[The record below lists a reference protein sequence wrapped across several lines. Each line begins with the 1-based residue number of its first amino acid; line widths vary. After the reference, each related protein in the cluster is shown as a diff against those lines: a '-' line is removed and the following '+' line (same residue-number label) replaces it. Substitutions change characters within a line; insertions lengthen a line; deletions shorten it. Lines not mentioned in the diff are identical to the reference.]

1 MNRQGHSATLVAA
14 HPGNQSALKAGVFS
28 SRALAPRIEEL
39 EAAVA
44 AHPVLE
50 VVLDGLR
57 HEIAALAALGEA
69 MDASL
74 AEEGIRGRGGQP
86 RSLVTLRLRLNEKLR
101 RTLEDYQRVHA
112 EHEERLAQTDDGVEA
127 KVNPRGKLNFDF
139 TRLSA
144 EEKHWLRG
152 YLGRVS
158 NDEWAMLLQVFFKGG
173 ALREAPPIESSENAN
188 P

>member
-28 SRALAPRIEEL
+28 SRALTPRIEEL

-57 HEIAALAALGEA
+57 HEIAALGALGEA

-86 RSLVTLRLRLNEKLR
+86 RTLITLRLRLNEKLR
-101 RTLEDYQRVHA
+101 RTLENYQRVHA
-112 EHEERLAQTDDGVEA
+112 EREEGLAQTDDGVEA
-127 KVNPRGKLNFDF
+127 KVDPSGKLNFDIK
-139 TRLSA
+139 RLSS
-144 EEKHWLRG
+144 EELQWLTG
-152 YLGRVS
+152 YLRTVG
-158 NDEWAMLLQVFFKGG
+158 NDDWAMLLQVFFKGG
-173 ALREAPPIESSENAN
+173 ALREAPPIEPSKIGNR
-188 P
+188 